1 MTTSTTM
8 SEDDVLRL
16 ELDVLRRE
24 HREVDEAILALEA
37 EGARDVLGIRRRKK
51 EKLLLKDRIR
61 TLADRLLPD
70 IIA

>member
-1 MTTSTTM
+1 MTISATM

-24 HREVDEAILALEA
+24 HREIDEAILALEA

-61 TLADRLLPD
+61 ILEDRLLPD